1 MANDILIVDD
11 EQDIRSLIS
20 DVLNDHGIETREA
33 WDGESASTE
42 IQRRVPALVLLD
54 IWLKDTKQDGLKI
67 LESLRRSYGDLL
79 VVMISGHGNIATA
92 VKAIH
97 LGAYDFIEKPFE
109 TDRLLHIVERALE
122 SERLRRENRELRRRT
137 GAVINVIGRST
148 AICDVRQIIDRVAPT
163 HSRVLIVGPAG
174 SGKEVIAR
182 TIHQKS
188 GRADGPFVVLN
199 AATMAPEHI
208 EAELFGE
215 EYSIGRE
222 AQELKIGTLEAAHGG
237 TLFIDQ
243 VADMPLQTQGKI
255 LRVLQEQSFNRS
267 GSGHKVKVD
276 ARIITASSRD
286 LLYEI
291 AEKNFREDLY
301 YRLSVVPI
309 KVPPLCERMEDLPD
323 LIKYFMEQSTHTTGL
338 PSREFSDD
346 AIALMQ
352 ACEWPGNV
360 RQLRNVV
367 EWVLI
372 MAPGSGK
379 TPITANMLPPEL
391 ILSTPSTLR
400 ADLSNEIMSLPLK
413 KAREIFERQYLE
425 SQVSRFGNNISRTA
439 SFIGMER
446 SALHRKLKSLGISS
460 LERS

>member
-54 IWLKDTKQDGLKI
+54 IWLKDTKQDGLKV

-199 AATMAPEHI
+199 AATMAPEHM
-208 EAELFGE
+208 EAELFGA
-215 EYSIGRE
+215 EYGIGRE
-222 AQELKIGTLEAAHGG
+222 PQEPKIGTLETAHGG

-267 GSGHKVKVD
+267 GSGQKVKVD

>member
-54 IWLKDTKQDGLKI
+54 IWLKDTKQDGLKV

-199 AATMAPEHI
+199 AATMEPEHI

-215 EYSIGRE
+215 EYSIGPE

-267 GSGHKVKVD
+267 GSGQKVKVD

>member
-11 EQDIRSLIS
+11 ERDIRSLIS

-33 WDGESASTE
+33 WDGKTATTE
-42 IQRRVPALVLLD
+42 IQRRVPSLVLLD
-54 IWLKDTKQDGLKI
+54 IWLKDSKQDGLKI
-67 LESLRRSYGDLL
+67 LESLRRRYENLL
-79 VVMISGHGNIATA
+79 VVMISGHGNIETA

-137 GAVINVIGRST
+137 GAEINVIGRST

-199 AATMAPEHI
+199 AATMAPEHM
-208 EAELFGE
+208 EAELFGA

-222 AQELKIGTLEAAHGG
+222 PQELKIGTLEAAHGG

-286 LLYEI
+286 LLDEI

-352 ACEWPGNV
+352 ACEWPGNI

-372 MAPGSGK
+372 MAPGSDK
-379 TPITANMLPPEL
+379 IPITANMLPPEL

-446 SALHRKLKSLGISS
+446 SALHRKLKSLGIST

>member
-1 MANDILIVDD
+1 
-11 EQDIRSLIS
+11 
-20 DVLNDHGIETREA
+20 
-33 WDGESASTE
+33 
-42 IQRRVPALVLLD
+42 
-54 IWLKDTKQDGLKI
+54 
-67 LESLRRSYGDLL
+67 
-79 VVMISGHGNIATA
+79 
-92 VKAIH
+92 
-97 LGAYDFIEKPFE
+97 
-109 TDRLLHIVERALE
+109 
-122 SERLRRENRELRRRT
+122 
-137 GAVINVIGRST
+137 
-148 AICDVRQIIDRVAPT
+148 
-163 HSRVLIVGPAG
+163 
-174 SGKEVIAR
+174 
-182 TIHQKS
+182 
-188 GRADGPFVVLN
+188 
-199 AATMAPEHI
+199 
-208 EAELFGE
+208 
-215 EYSIGRE
+215 
-222 AQELKIGTLEAAHGG
+222 
-237 TLFIDQ
+237 
-243 VADMPLQTQGKI
+243 MPLQTQGKI

-267 GSGHKVKVD
+267 GSGQKVKVD

-352 ACEWPGNV
+352 ACEWPGNI

-372 MAPGSGK
+372 MAPGSDK
-379 TPITANMLPPEL
+379 IPITANMLPPEL

>member
-54 IWLKDTKQDGLKI
+54 IWLKDTKQDGLKV

-163 HSRVLIVGPAG
+163 QSRVLIVGPAG

-199 AATMAPEHI
+199 AATMAPEHM
-208 EAELFGE
+208 EAELFGA
-215 EYSIGRE
+215 EYGIGRE
-222 AQELKIGTLEAAHGG
+222 PQEPKIGTLETAHGG

-267 GSGHKVKVD
+267 GSGQKVKVD

-291 AEKNFREDLY
+291 TEKNFREDLY

>member
-54 IWLKDTKQDGLKI
+54 IWLKDTKQDGLKV

-109 TDRLLHIVERALE
+109 TDRLIHIVERALE

-148 AICDVRQIIDRVAPT
+148 GICDVRQIIDRVAPT

-267 GSGHKVKVD
+267 GSGQKVKVD

-286 LLYEI
+286 LLHEI

>member
-67 LESLRRSYGDLL
+67 LESLRQSYGDLL

-92 VKAIH
+92 VKAIR

-199 AATMAPEHI
+199 AATMAPEHM

-267 GSGHKVKVD
+267 GSGQKVKVD

>member
-11 EQDIRSLIS
+11 EQDIRSSIS

-33 WDGESASTE
+33 WDGESASIE

-67 LESLRRSYGDLL
+67 LQSLRRSYGDLL

-122 SERLRRENRELRRRT
+122 SERLRRENRELRLRT

-208 EAELFGE
+208 DAELFGE

-222 AQELKIGTLEAAHGG
+222 AQEPKIGILKAAHGG

-267 GSGHKVKVD
+267 GSGQKVKVD

-309 KVPPLCERMEDLPD
+309 KVPPLRERMEDLPD

>member
-54 IWLKDTKQDGLKI
+54 IWLKDTKQDGLKV

-267 GSGHKVKVD
+267 GSGQKVKVD